1 MDYRHEGK
9 RVFLINYHLVWIPRR
24 RRPVLVGKI
33 PKRLTQII
41 QTLAAEKNWQVM
53 ALEVKP
59 DHVHCFVSADPSTAP
74 HKIVKAI
81 KGRSSNMLRKEFP
94 ELLKLPSLWTRS
106 YFCSTAGNV
115 SNETIRRYIE
125 AQSKK

>member
-9 RVFLINYHLVWIPRR
+9 RVFLVNYHLVWIPRR
-24 RRPVLVGKI
+24 RRPVLVGRI

-41 QTLAAEKNWQVM
+41 QTLAEEKQWQIL

-59 DHVHCFVSADPSTAP
+59 DHVHCLVSADPSIAP

-81 KGRSSNMLRKEFP
+81 KGRSSNILRKEFP
-94 ELLKLPSLWTRS
+94 ELCKLPSLWTRS

-115 SNETIRRYIE
+115 SNETIRKYIE

>member
-1 MDYRHEGK
+1 
-9 RVFLINYHLVWIPRR
+9 
-24 RRPVLVGKI
+24 LVGSVAK
-33 PKRLTQII
+33 KLSQII
-41 QTLAAEKNWQVM
+41 HDLAKEKAWQIV

-59 DHVHCFVSADPSTAP
+59 DHVHCFVSADPSVAP

-94 ELLKLPSLWTRS
+94 ELCKLPSLWTRS
-106 YFCSTAGNV
+106 YFCSTTGNV
-115 SNETIRRYIE
+115 SNETVRKYIE